1 MKSPAARQDWDD
13 PIEPIESFFRTL
25 AETIPQMVWTKDAN
39 GLNDY
44 CNQRFSD
51 FMGITMDEFIHNSWI
66 VAHPD
71 DVARGQAV
79 WRASIAAGVPY
90 ETELRLKSK
99 GHEDYRWFLVRA
111 VPYHDTLGRV
121 IKWFGTTTDI
131 DDQKRYS
138 QQQEETVRI
147 LVDLFSP
154 TGLPTLAKVAL
165 DAVYVPAEHLAAIG
179 GDFYEALVLRDGRLL
194 FAIGDVAGH
203 GLGAAVA
210 MERVR
215 NAIVTAA
222 MDSRD
227 PSVVLTTVN
236 RALTLRSHS
245 PFVTALV
252 GFLDPESGRFTY
264 ACAGH
269 QAPVIAAPDSPPR
282 LLPYGG
288 MPLGVD
294 LDPVFPTFAGQLD
307 PGGMLLLYTDGITE
321 FRRDA
326 AAGERLMLS
335 AVGRV
340 LREHA
345 QRPAEAIRQAVLGDE
360 SPADDVA
367 LLTITYDPTVSG

>member
-1 MKSPAARQDWDD
+1 MKAPASRQEWDD

-25 AETIPQMVWTKDAN
+25 AEMIPQMVWTKDAN

-71 DVARGQAV
+71 DVAHGQAI

-99 GHEDYRWFLVRA
+99 AHDEYRWFLVRA

-131 DDQKRYS
+131 DDQKRYA

-154 TGLPTLAKVAL
+154 TRLPTVAKVAL

-227 PSVVLTTVN
+227 PAVVLATVN
-236 RALTLRSHS
+236 RALTLRPQS
-245 PFVTALV
+245 PFVTAVV
-252 GFLDPESGRFTY
+252 GFLDPDSGRFTY

-269 QAPVIAAPDSPPR
+269 QAPILAAPDSPAR

-294 LDPVFPTFAGQLD
+294 LDPVFPIYAGQLS
-307 PGGMLLLYTDGITE
+307 PGDMLLLYTDGITE
-321 FRRDA
+321 FRRDP
-326 AAGERLMLS
+326 AAGERLILS
-335 AVGRV
+335 AAGRV
-340 LREHA
+340 LRERA
-345 QRPAEAIRQAVLGDE
+345 PRPAEAIRQAVLGDE
-360 SPADDVA
+360 SPSDDVA
-367 LLTITYDPTVSG
+367 LLTLTYSPTATI